1 MDFVTIASTG
11 NATDFGDLLTVSTGQ
26 LGATS
31 DKIRGVFGGGN
42 NDPLYHDNIQQVI
55 ISSTGNSVDIGDLT
69 LARLQSG
76 CVSDSHGGLE

>member
-1 MDFVTIASTG
+1 MKKLYTIVLQV
-11 NATDFGDLLTVSTGQ
+11 FLIIVFPH

-31 DKIRGVFGGGN
+31 DKIRGVFGGGSN
-42 NDPLYHDNIQQVI
+42 SPLYHDNIQQVI
-55 ISSTGNSVDIGDLT
+55 ISTTGNSVDIGDLT